1 MRARAPNRLMSSAAR
16 RPDGR
21 PAGVVARI
29 ETIAPQ
35 RPELLSSNEHAAP
48 IHQAFRRL
56 PSGRVP
62 VFHYSLAAVS
72 EEAGRGR
79 ARFRAGLVRCGV
91 AHGGSATQARETG
104 ARTADGEQKAAQ
116 QVAMVGYHWRV
127 LAQCRRIQIYWSQA
141 TAVSSQGRARSV
153 PYHRS
158 PFDSPDDMR
167 ESSRANNE
175 HASAPCPPLSS

>member
-35 RPELLSSNEHAAP
+35 RPELLSSNEHAP

-56 PSGRVP
+56 PSATSHQGRVP

-72 EEAGRGR
+72 EERKKPA
-79 ARFRAGLVRCGV
+79 
-91 AHGGSATQARETG
+91 E
-104 ARTADGEQKAAQ
+104 GEQ
-116 QVAMVGYHWRV
+116 GSE
-127 LAQCRRIQIYWSQA
+127 LA
-141 TAVSSQGRARSV
+141 VDV
-153 PYHRS
+153 
-158 PFDSPDDMR
+158 
-167 ESSRANNE
+167 
-175 HASAPCPPLSS
+175 